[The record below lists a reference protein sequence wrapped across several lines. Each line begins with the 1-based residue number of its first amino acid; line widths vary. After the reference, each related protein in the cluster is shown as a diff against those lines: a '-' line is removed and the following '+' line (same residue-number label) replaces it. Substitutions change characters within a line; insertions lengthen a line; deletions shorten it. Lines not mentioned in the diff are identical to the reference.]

1 MMLTSLN
8 NPRIKELIK
17 LRKADFRKETQ
28 SILIEGRQELRLA
41 LGSNI
46 TIKELYFCPQFFGKG
61 NDNLLLEAQGK
72 GVSLCEVNEKAY
84 HKIAYG
90 SRREGLIAVARQ
102 PELPLAAVKLKAHP
116 LLVVVEHIEKPGNL
130 GAIIRSAD
138 AAGADAVIVADA
150 LCDIYNPN
158 VVRSSL
164 GAIFSIVVIKAET
177 QGLILWLKAH
187 RIKAIC
193 ACVEA
198 ELSYTSVDF
207 TASSAIILGSEEK
220 GLSGLWK
227 KEADCRV
234 SIPMTG
240 KVDSLNVS
248 VAASVL
254 LFEAVRQRKA

>member
-1 MMLTSLN
+1 MLTSPD

-17 LRKADFRKETQ
+17 LRKAGFRKETK
-28 SILIEGRQELRLA
+28 SFLIEGRQELRLA
-41 LGSNI
+41 LGANI
-46 TIKELYFCPQFFGKG
+46 TIKEVYFCPQFFVD
-61 NDNLLLEAQGK
+61 NNLLLEAQAQGIT
-72 GVSLCEVNEKAY
+72 LYEVNEKVY
-84 HKIAYG
+84 NRIAYG
-90 SRREGLIAVARQ
+90 SRREGLIAVAREQ
-102 PELPLAAVKLKAHP
+102 KLSLADLKLKAHP

-130 GAIIRSAD
+130 GAIIRSSD
-138 AAGADAVIVADA
+138 AAGADAVIVTDA

-164 GAIFSIVVIKAET
+164 GAIFSVMVIKAQNQE
-177 QGLILWLKAH
+177 LLLWLKEH
-187 RIKAIC
+187 RIKSIC

-198 ELSYTSVDF
+198 QLPYTSVDF

-234 SIPMTG
+234 SIPMIG

-248 VAASVL
+248 AAASIL
-254 LFEAVRQRKA
+254 LFEAVRQRNT